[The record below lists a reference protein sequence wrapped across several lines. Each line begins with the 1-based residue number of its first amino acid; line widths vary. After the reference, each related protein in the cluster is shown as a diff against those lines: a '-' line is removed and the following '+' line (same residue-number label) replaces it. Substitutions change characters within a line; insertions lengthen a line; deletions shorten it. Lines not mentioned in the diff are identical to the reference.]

1 MKTELTVTGMTCGH
15 CQKAVQQALAQVP
28 GVQQAEVDLARGLA
42 TVTGAADLSALI
54 AAVTEEGYAASPAHG
69 A

>member
-15 CQKAVQQALAQVP
+15 CQKAVQQALTQVP

-42 TVTGAADLSALI
+42 TVTGSADLSALI
-54 AAVTEEGYAASPAHG
+54 AAVTEEGYAAAPAHG

>member
-15 CQKAVQQALAQVP
+15 CQKAVQQALAQLP
-28 GVQQAEVDLARGLA
+28 GVEQAEVDLARGLA
-42 TVTGAADLSALI
+42 TVTGTAELPALI

>member
-15 CQKAVQQALAQVP
+15 CQKAVQQALARVP
-28 GVQQAEVDLARGLA
+28 GVETAEVDLARGLA
-42 TVTGAADLSALI
+42 SVTGTADLERLI
-54 AAVTEEGYAASPAHG
+54 QAVTEEGYAAQPAHG